1 MGAFCFR
8 RRRFF
13 CVLGLLLAASISPRS
28 TAEEFAVEQRG
39 SLILPGEVLDAD
51 GKSAPVVGLS
61 GIAWT
66 GDDRFF
72 GVMDNSRSVL
82 SFRIELS
89 DAGRPTSASEFAIS
103 TIADHHD
110 YEDVIWLPA
119 EDVATGRSAPVG
131 SQAGRVLLCEEDSPG
146 IHAFDLASGRR
157 LASLAVPEIF
167 RRRRPNRGFESLAI
181 DIGGRH
187 VWTANEE
194 PLEVDGPAVTADAG
208 GVVRLARVPIA
219 RGSPDG
225 TPATIQHAYQVDP
238 PHRFVKVLDG
248 PVFSG
253 VTAIVCLVPDRLLV
267 LERSGGA
274 GLPPFE
280 SRLYEVSL
288 DGAEDVSDVR
298 ERLFEK
304 ASAVLPKR
312 LLWKGQLGMN
322 LEGLC
327 LGPKLADGSRAIVG
341 IGDNGGLDTPS
352 RLVVF
357 SLTRRPR

>member
-1 MGAFCFR
+1 MDLRG
-8 RRRFF
+8 
-13 CVLGLLLAASISPRS
+13 VL
-28 TAEEFAVEQRG
+28 T
-39 SLILPGEVLDAD
+39 LPAEVLDAE
-51 GKSAPVVGLS
+51 GSPAPLTGLS
-61 GIAWT
+61 GIAWM
-66 GDDRFF
+66 DDGRFL

-82 SFRIELS
+82 SFRLELS
-89 DAGRPTSASEFAIS
+89 DAGGPVSASDFAIS

-110 YEDVIWLPA
+110 YEDVVWLPPHDGA
-119 EDVATGRSAPVG
+119 TRKSAVVASA
-131 SQAGRVLLCEEDSPG
+131 AGRVLLCEEDSPG
-146 IHAFDLASGRR
+146 IHAFDLSSGRR

-181 DIGGRH
+181 DAGGRH

-194 PLEVDGPAVTADAG
+194 PLEVDGPPVTADAG
-208 GVVRLARVPIA
+208 GIVRLARVPIA
-219 RGSPDG
+219 RGGGGDAA
-225 TPATIQHAYQVDP
+225 ATIQHAYRVDP
-238 PHRFVKVLDG
+238 PHRFVKLLDG

-253 VTAIVCLVPDRLLV
+253 VTAIVCLAPDRLLV

-288 DGAEDVSDVR
+288 DGAEDVSGVG

-304 ASAVLPKR
+304 ASAVLAKR
-312 LLWKGQLGMN
+312 LLWKGQLGIN
-322 LEGLC
+322 LEGIC
-327 LGPKLADGSRAIVG
+327 LGPNIADGGRALVG

-357 SLTRRPR
+357 RLKKRP

>member
-1 MGAFCFR
+1 ME
-8 RRRFF
+8 
-13 CVLGLLLAASISPRS
+13 L
-28 TAEEFAVEQRG
+28 RG
-39 SLILPGEVLDAD
+39 SLILPAEVPDAA
-51 GKSAPVVGLS
+51 GTSAPVVGLS

-66 GDDRFF
+66 GEDRYL

-82 SFRIELS
+82 SFRLELS
-89 DAGRPTSASEFAIS
+89 GVGRPISASEFAIA

-110 YEDVIWLPA
+110 YEDVVWLPPHDA
-119 EDVATGRSAPVG
+119 ATRESAPVN
-131 SQAGRVLLCEEDSPG
+131 SPAGRVLLCEEDSPG

-167 RRRRPNRGFESLAI
+167 RRRRPNHGFESLAI
-181 DIGGRH
+181 DVGGRH

-208 GVVRLARVPIA
+208 GVVRLARVSIA
-219 RGSPDG
+219 RAGHGG

-238 PHRFVKVLDG
+238 PHRFVKLLDG

-253 VTAIVCLVPDRLLV
+253 VTAIVCLAPDRLLV

-288 DGAEDVSDVR
+288 DGAEDVSGVR
-298 ERLFEK
+298 ERLSEK
-304 ASAVLPKR
+304 ASALLPKR
-312 LLWKGQLGMN
+312 LLWKGQLGIN

-327 LGPKLADGSRAIVG
+327 LGPKLADGGRAIVG

-357 SLTRRPR
+357 SLTRQP

>member
-1 MGAFCFR
+1 MSFFVR
-8 RRRFF
+8 RRPRLL
-13 CVLGLLLAASISPRS
+13 CAAGMLLAAAIAPRS
-28 TAEEFAVEQRG
+28 TADEVVVDMRG
-39 SLILPGEVLDAD
+39 SLTLPEKVLDAV
-51 GKSAPVVGLS
+51 GNSAPVLGLS

-66 GDDRFF
+66 GDDRYL
-72 GVMDNSRSVL
+72 GVMDNSRSIL
-82 SFRIELS
+82 SFRLELS
-89 DAGRPTSASEFAIS
+89 DAGRPVSASEFAIS
-103 TIADHHD
+103 TIAEHHD
-110 YEDVIWLPA
+110 YEDVVWLPA
-119 EDVATGRSAPVG
+119 HDAAPRESATVAPP
-131 SQAGRVLLCEEDSPG
+131 AGRVLLCEEDSPG
-146 IHAFDLASGRR
+146 IHAFDLSSGQR

-181 DIGGRH
+181 DVGGRH

-194 PLEVDGPAVTADAG
+194 PLEVDGPAVTADAA

-219 RGSPDG
+219 RTGS
-225 TPATIQHAYQVDP
+225 TAASATIQHAYRVDP
-238 PHRFVKVLDG
+238 PHRFVKLLDG

-253 VTAIVCLVPDRLLV
+253 VTAIVCLVPDRLIV

-288 DGAEDVSDVR
+288 DGAEDVSGVR
-298 ERLFEK
+298 ERLVEK
-304 ASAVLPKR
+304 ASAAVPKR
-312 LLWKGQLGMN
+312 LLWKGQIGIN

-327 LGPKLADGSRAIVG
+327 LGPKLADGGRALVG

-357 SLTRRPR
+357 RLTRRP